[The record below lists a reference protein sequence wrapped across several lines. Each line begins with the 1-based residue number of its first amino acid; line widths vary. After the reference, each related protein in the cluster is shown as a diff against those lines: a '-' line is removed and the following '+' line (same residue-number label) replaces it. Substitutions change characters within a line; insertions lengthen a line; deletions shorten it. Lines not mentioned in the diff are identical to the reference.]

1 MDLSTCRLSLLA
13 HINRGKHKNNTPFH
27 FSIGAILRQ
36 LIYHIMS
43 LKYTIIAAN
52 PVYAFYIRWFLKDV
66 HCNPDE
72 ALQIHL
78 DLRSKQSLAIHWG
91 TFPLS
96 DEDAVEPALELA
108 RCRAAA
114 GVSVNQFFTMA
125 HGETLFF
132 GDKPAH
138 DFAELEPHMLDTY
151 IKYFKSITSLEV
163 KEIVQNKG
171 ALSSVT
177 AAAL

>member
-1 MDLSTCRLSLLA
+1 MLPAVVHR
-13 HINRGKHKNNTPFH
+13 
-27 FSIGAILRQ
+27 
-36 LIYHIMS
+36 
-43 LKYTIIAAN
+43 LKYYIMFLIHDSSSAN
-52 PVYAFYIRWFLKDV
+52 PSYAFLIRWFLKDV

-108 RCRAAA
+108 RCRAAL
-114 GVSVNQFFTMA
+114 GVSVNEFFTMA

-132 GDKPAH
+132 GEKPAH
-138 DFAELEPHMLDTY
+138 DFAELQPHMLDTY
-151 IKYFKSITSLEV
+151 IKYFKGITPKEA
-163 KEIVQNKG
+163 KEIVQNNNI
-171 ALSSVT
+171 LSSVT
-177 AAAL
+177 ASVL

>member
-1 MDLSTCRLSLLA
+1 MLA
-13 HINRGKHKNNTPFH
+13 AVVR
-27 FSIGAILRQ
+27 R
-36 LIYHIMS
+36 
-43 LKYTIIAAN
+43 LKYYHASPINDSTSTRSS
-52 PVYAFYIRWFLKDV
+52 YAFLTRWFLKDV

-108 RCRAAA
+108 RCRAAL
-114 GVSVNQFFTMA
+114 GVSVNEFFTMA

-132 GDKPAH
+132 GEKPAH
-138 DFAELEPHMLDTY
+138 DFAELQPHMLDTY
-151 IKYFKSITSLEV
+151 MKYFKGITSKEV
-163 KEIVQNKG
+163 KEIVQNNSV
-171 ALSSVT
+171 LSSVT
-177 AAAL
+177 ASVQ

>member
-1 MDLSTCRLSLLA
+1 MHITFSLHHILPEKCLEGHTAKDLNLMFAAVVSR
-13 HINRGKHKNNTPFH
+13 
-27 FSIGAILRQ
+27 
-36 LIYHIMS
+36 
-43 LKYTIIAAN
+43 LKYHQTFLIHESSSTDSS
-52 PVYAFYIRWFLKDV
+52 YAFFIRWFLKDV

-108 RCRAAA
+108 RCRAAL
-114 GVSVNQFFTMA
+114 GVSVNEFFTMA

-132 GDKPAH
+132 GEKPAH
-138 DFAELEPHMLDTY
+138 DFAELQPNMLDTY
-151 IKYFKSITSLEV
+151 IKYFKGITSKEA
-163 KEIVQNKG
+163 KEIVQNKNV
-171 ALSSVT
+171 LSSVT
-177 AAAL
+177 ASVL

>member
-1 MDLSTCRLSLLA
+1 
-13 HINRGKHKNNTPFH
+13 
-27 FSIGAILRQ
+27 
-36 LIYHIMS
+36 MS
-43 LKYTIIAAN
+43 LTYNYSSAN
-52 PVYAFYIRWFLKDV
+52 LFDAVFIRWFLKDV

-78 DLRSKQSLAIHWG
+78 DLNSKQSLAIHWG

-114 GVSVNQFFTMA
+114 GVSVNEFFTMA

-138 DFAELEPHMLDTY
+138 DFAELQPHMLETY
-151 IKYFKSITSLEV
+151 IKYFKSITSQEV
-163 KEIVQNKG
+163 EEIVQNKDV
-171 ALSSVT
+171 LSSAT
-177 AAAL
+177 ASAV

>member
-1 MDLSTCRLSLLA
+1 MCL
-13 HINRGKHKNNTPFH
+13 
-27 FSIGAILRQ
+27 
-36 LIYHIMS
+36 LIYHIAS
-43 LKYTIIAAN
+43 LNYTFSAAN
-52 PVYAFYIRWFLKDV
+52 PVYALYIRWFLKDV

-108 RCRAAA
+108 RCRAAL
-114 GVSVNQFFTMA
+114 GVSVNEFFTMA

-132 GDKPAH
+132 GEKPAH
-138 DFAELEPHMLDTY
+138 DFAELQPHMLDTY
-151 IKYFKSITSLEV
+151 IKYFKGITPREA
-163 KEIVQNKG
+163 KEIVQNKNV
-171 ALSSVT
+171 LSSVT
-177 AAAL
+177 ASVL